1 MKKINKHL
9 RALFFALA
17 IALGA
22 SLAPAQNLP
31 DADTREIM
39 AYTLTESALGKYM
52 QATRNL
58 SGVKVE
64 DCDDDSGVRSLA
76 EAAAKIDAVPGARAA
91 VQSAGMTSREY
102 VLFAF
107 SLIQNGFAAYAL
119 NQPGGKLPQ
128 GISMANVDFFRKHSG
143 DMEELANETKEGGC
157 AGDEDDGN

>member
-1 MKKINKHL
+1 MNKRV
-9 RALFFALA
+9 RAFLFASAL
-17 IALGA
+17 ALGA
-22 SLAPAQNLP
+22 PLAPAENLS

-39 AYTLTESALGKYM
+39 AYTLTESALGKYL

-58 SGVKVE
+58 GGIRVE
-64 DCDDDSGVRSLA
+64 DCDDDSGVTSLA

-119 NQPGGKLPQ
+119 NQPGGKLPP

-143 DMEELANETKEGGC
+143 DMEELANDTQEGGC
-157 AGDEDDGN
+157 ADDEDGGN